1 MTTKLI
7 IFILVLVLW
16 LLAELAIECLEGGDY
31 DHWHDPKKK

>member
-7 IFILVLVLW
+7 IFIIVLVLW

-31 DHWHDPKKK
+31 DHWHDKKR